1 MTNQTLFEAAQHFI
15 PGGVNSPV
23 RAFKSVGGTPIFIE
37 KALGPYIFDADGK
50 QYIDYV
56 GSWGP
61 MILGHANSDVVKAV
75 QNAAT
80 LGLSYG
86 APTRLETELA
96 ELVCE
101 MVPSVEQVRFV
112 NSGTEATMTALRLA
126 RGFTKRDKIIKF
138 NGCYHGHSDSLLVKA
153 GSGVLTCGI
162 PGSAGV
168 PDSIASHT
176 LVAEFNQLDQVAA
189 LFKQYPND
197 IAAIIVEPIPGNM
210 NCILPDADFLTG
222 LRSLC
227 DEYKSILIFDEV
239 MTGFRVAKAGAQEIY
254 NITPDLTT
262 FGKIIG
268 GGLPVG
274 ALGGRYDIMQTLAP
288 VGPVYQAGTLSGNPL
303 AMSAGL
309 AQLKQ
314 INQQDNFFEILEKKT
329 QRLIDGIS
337 RAAKKHHI
345 PLLTQYVCGMF
356 GLFFTD
362 QKQVRNFFD
371 VTKCDVTRFN
381 QFFHAMLSE
390 GVYFAPSAF
399 EAGFMSMAHT
409 NEIIDKTI
417 AVAELI
423 FCNLFLW
430 SDCKQN

>member
-1 MTNQTLFEAAQHFI
+1 MSNQSLFQEAQHFI

-37 KALGPYIFDADGK
+37 KASGAFIFDADDK
-50 QYIDYV
+50 RYIDYV

-61 MILGHANSDVVKAV
+61 MILGHANPAVVQAV
-75 QNAAT
+75 QAAASN
-80 LGLSYG
+80 GLSYG

-96 ELVCE
+96 ELVCA

-126 RGFTKRDKIIKF
+126 RGFTRRDKIIKF

-168 PDSIASHT
+168 PESIAAHT
-176 LVAEFNQLDQVAA
+176 LIAEFNQLDQVEA

-210 NCILPDADFLTG
+210 NCILPDTGFLAG
-222 LRSLC
+222 LKSLS
-227 DEYKSILIFDEV
+227 EQYGSVLIFDEV

-254 NITPDLTT
+254 NSTPDLTT

-274 ALGGRYDIMQTLAP
+274 ALGGRRDIMQHLAP

-309 AQLKQ
+309 AQLNQ
-314 INQQDNFFEILEKKT
+314 INQQADFFEVLAQKT
-329 QRLIDGIS
+329 QRLMDGIS
-337 RAAKKHHI
+337 LAAEKHNI
-345 PLLTQYVCGMF
+345 PLLTQHVCGMF
-356 GLFFTD
+356 GLFFTE
-362 QKQVRNFFD
+362 QNSVRHFPD
-371 VTKCDVTRFN
+371 VMKCNAARFN
-381 QFFHAMLSE
+381 QFFHNMLDA
-390 GVYFAPSAF
+390 GVYLAPSAF
-399 EAGFMSMAHT
+399 EAGFMSVAHT
-409 NEIIDKTI
+409 NEIIDETI
-417 AVAELI
+417 VTAERVFRTFAL
-423 FCNLFLW
+423 
-430 SDCKQN
+430 

>member
-1 MTNQTLFEAAQHFI
+1 MSNQSLFQEAQRVI

-37 KALGPYIFDADGK
+37 KAFGAFIFDADG
-50 QYIDYV
+50 QPYIDYV

-61 MILGHANSDVVKAV
+61 MILGHANPAVVQAV
-75 QNAAT
+75 QAAASQ
-80 LGLSYG
+80 GLSYG

-101 MVPSVEQVRFV
+101 MVPSIEQVRFV

-126 RGFTKRDKIIKF
+126 RGFTRRDKIIKF

-168 PDSIASHT
+168 PESIAAHT
-176 LVAEFNQLDQVAA
+176 LIAEFNQLDQVEA

-210 NCILPDADFLTG
+210 NCILPDIEFLAG
-222 LRSLC
+222 LKSLC
-227 DEYKSILIFDEV
+227 EFYGSILIFDEV

-254 NITPDLTT
+254 NITPDLST

-274 ALGGRYDIMQTLAP
+274 ALGGRRELMQYLAP

-303 AMSAGL
+303 AMAAGL

-314 INQQDNFFEILEKKT
+314 INQQPDFFEILAKKT
-329 QRLIDGIS
+329 QRLMNGIS
-337 RAAKKHHI
+337 HAAKKHKL
-345 PLLTQYVCGMF
+345 PLLTQHVCGMF
-356 GLFFTD
+356 GLFFTE
-362 QKQVRNFFD
+362 QNSVRHFSD
-371 VTKCDVTRFN
+371 VTQCNVARFN
-381 QFFHAMLSE
+381 QFFHGMLDN
-390 GVYFAPSAF
+390 GVYLAPSAF

-409 NEIIDKTI
+409 DEIIDETI
-417 AVAELI
+417 AVSNRVFACIHTKE
-423 FCNLFLW
+423 
-430 SDCKQN
+430 

>member
-1 MTNQTLFEAAQHFI
+1 
-15 PGGVNSPV
+15 
-23 RAFKSVGGTPIFIE
+23 
-37 KALGPYIFDADGK
+37 
-50 QYIDYV
+50 
-56 GSWGP
+56 
-61 MILGHANSDVVKAV
+61 
-75 QNAAT
+75 
-80 LGLSYG
+80 
-86 APTRLETELA
+86 
-96 ELVCE
+96 

-126 RGFTKRDKIIKF
+126 RGFTRRDKIIKF

-168 PDSIASHT
+168 PESIAAHT
-176 LVAEFNQLDQVAA
+176 LIAEFNQLDQVEA

-210 NCILPDADFLTG
+210 NCILPDAGFLAG
-222 LRSLC
+222 LKSLC
-227 DEYKSILIFDEV
+227 EQYGSVLIFDEV

-274 ALGGRYDIMQTLAP
+274 ALGGRRDIMQHLAP
-288 VGPVYQAGTLSGNPL
+288 VGSVYQAGTLSGNPL

-314 INQQDNFFEILEKKT
+314 INQQADFFEVLTQKT
-329 QRLIDGIS
+329 QRLINGIS
-337 RAAKKHHI
+337 FAAKKHHI
-345 PLLTQYVCGMF
+345 SLLTQHVCGMF
-356 GLFFTD
+356 GLFFTE
-362 QKQVRNFFD
+362 QKHVRHFPD
-371 VTKCDVTRFN
+371 VTHCNTARFN
-381 QFFHAMLSE
+381 QFFHGMLAE

-409 NEIIDKTI
+409 DEIIDETI
-417 AVAELI
+417 MSADQV
-423 FCNLFLW
+423 F
-430 SDCKQN
+430 QNDSNNRTQKG

>member
-1 MTNQTLFEAAQHFI
+1 MSHQSLFQTAQQFI

-37 KALGPYIFDADGK
+37 KASGAFIFDADGK
-50 QYIDYV
+50 RYIDYV

-61 MILGHANSDVVKAV
+61 MILGHANPDVVKAV
-75 QNAAT
+75 QTAASN
-80 LGLSYG
+80 GLSYG

-96 ELVCE
+96 ELVCA

-126 RGFTKRDKIIKF
+126 RGFTRRDKIIKF

-168 PDSIASHT
+168 PESIAAHT
-176 LVAEFNQLDQVAA
+176 LIAEFNQLDQVAA

-210 NCILPDADFLTG
+210 NCILPDEGFLAG
-222 LRSLC
+222 LKSLC
-227 DEYKSILIFDEV
+227 EQYSSVLIFDEV

-274 ALGGRYDIMQTLAP
+274 ALGGRRDIMQHLAP

-314 INQQDNFFEILEKKT
+314 INQQADFFKVLAQKT

-337 RAAKKHHI
+337 HVAKKHNI
-345 PLLTQYVCGMF
+345 PLLTQHVCGMF
-356 GLFFTD
+356 GLFFTE
-362 QKQVRNFFD
+362 QNSVRHFPD
-371 VTKCDVTRFN
+371 VMKCDAARFN
-381 QFFHAMLSE
+381 QFFHAMLVE
-390 GVYFAPSAF
+390 GVYLAPSAF

-409 NEIIDKTI
+409 NDIIDETI
-417 AVAELI
+417 TAAERVFYDLT
-423 FCNLFLW
+423 FMQ
-430 SDCKQN
+430 SKK

>member
-1 MTNQTLFEAAQHFI
+1 MSNVSLFQEAQHVI

-37 KALGPYIFDADGK
+37 KASGAFIFDADDK
-50 QYIDYV
+50 CYIDYV

-61 MILGHANSDVVKAV
+61 MILGHANPAVVQAV
-75 QNAAT
+75 QAAASK
-80 LGLSYG
+80 GLSYG

-126 RGFTKRDKIIKF
+126 RGFTRRDKIIKF

-168 PDSIASHT
+168 PESIAAHT
-176 LVAEFNQLDQVAA
+176 LLAEFNQLDQVET

-197 IAAIIVEPIPGNM
+197 IAAIIVEPVAGNM
-210 NCILPDADFLTG
+210 NCILPDTGFLTG
-222 LRSLC
+222 LKSLC
-227 DEYKSILIFDEV
+227 EHYGSLLIFDEV
-239 MTGFRVAKAGAQEIY
+239 MTGFRVAKAGAQELY
-254 NITPDLTT
+254 NITPDLST

-274 ALGGRYDIMQTLAP
+274 ALGGRRDIMQHLAP

-309 AQLKQ
+309 AQLNQ
-314 INQQDNFFEILEKKT
+314 INQQPDFFEVLAQKT
-329 QRLIDGIS
+329 QRLMDGIS
-337 RAAKKHHI
+337 LAAKKHNI
-345 PLLTQYVCGMF
+345 PLLTQHVCGMF
-356 GLFFTD
+356 GLFFTE
-362 QKQVRNFFD
+362 QKQVRHFLD
-371 VTKCDVTRFN
+371 VTQCNVARFN
-381 QFFHAMLSE
+381 QFFHGMLAE
-390 GVYFAPSAF
+390 GVYLAPSAF

-409 NEIIDKTI
+409 DDIIDQTI
-417 AVAELI
+417 AASNSVFSYI
-423 FCNLFLW
+423 HTR
-430 SDCKQN
+430 K